1 MSPADKKS
9 SFDAYMT
16 KTGQK
21 DKLQKLK
28 EIMVTEKEQQKPTA
42 KPKDKLIVNT
52 GNTRKQE
59 NNT

>member
-28 EIMVTEKEQQKPTA
+28 EIMVTEKEQQ
-42 KPKDKLIVNT
+42 
-52 GNTRKQE
+52 
-59 NNT
+59 